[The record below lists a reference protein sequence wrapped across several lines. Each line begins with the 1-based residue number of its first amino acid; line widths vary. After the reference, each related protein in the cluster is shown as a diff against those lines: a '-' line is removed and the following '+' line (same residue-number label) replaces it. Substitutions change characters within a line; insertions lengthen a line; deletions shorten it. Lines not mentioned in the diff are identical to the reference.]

1 MVEGQSSAQNPV
13 SPPLKKPKFLLKVLM
28 KIIILGLL
36 ALVMI
41 IFYLV
46 QTKPKFIS
54 VPTPVP
60 AISSQPTEEISPS
73 SIPTLIPTSGST
85 SGPIGKPGWETYKN
99 TQLGFEISFPEKYEI
114 QDDKYGWPKAILLL
128 YGGGQSYDLAVEV
141 WDKPS
146 EYENKYKA
154 QKNLVVKQI
163 GDKYLTF
170 LNMNYKEEVDE
181 IIATFKLK
189 D

>member
-1 MVEGQSSAQNPV
+1 MAEEQSSAP
-13 SPPLKKPKFLLKVLM
+13 SPISTAAKKPKFLLKVLM
-28 KIIILGLL
+28 KIVILGLL

-60 AISSQPTEEISPS
+60 TISPQPTEEISPS
-73 SIPTLIPTSGST
+73 PIPTLIPTSGLT
-85 SGPIGKPGWETYKN
+85 PGPIEKPGWETYKD
-99 TQLGFEISFPEKYEI
+99 TQLGFEISFPEKYKI
-114 QDDKYGWPKAILLL
+114 QEDKYGWPKAILLL

-181 IIATFKLK
+181 IIATFKAT